1 MYNTFVQTN
10 VLDYSKHK
18 NQRKYCNTGQI
29 WENNTKIKI
38 KTSMT
43 NPIVNMFVWW
53 CLTPLSTI
61 FHLYIVAHSKH
72 VLGAYLNQHLY
83 LKFTDGIFIITN
95 WINYYAIKWK
105 TENITLSEQ
114 FKNITLSEQF
124 KNITLSEQF
133 KNLIKNSYK
142 ETNSIP
148 VAHMYMTAH
157 FTCLV
162 QTG

>member
-83 LKFTDGIFIITN
+83 LKFTDGIFFIITN

-114 FKNITLSEQF
+114 FKNPIE
-124 KNITLSEQF
+124 
-133 KNLIKNSYK
+133 NSYK